1 MIHRKL
7 PRGRKH
13 YLIPAVFTA
22 DITLCL
28 TILILLF
35 IALHQSYQGW
45 IYRYKIV
52 EVTSLISSLIGFYLA
67 AGLLLVKK
75 FFGASF
81 PRGMKPQKIC
91 IRGGLFH
98 LACAMALFFY
108 FASSYGHLMIVLGHI
123 YRNYGYVQL
132 INAIFLFAMFVYFV
146 GSAKLA

>member
-67 AGLLLVKK
+67 AGLLLEKK
-75 FFGASF
+75 SFGASF
-81 PRGMKPQKIC
+81 PGDMKPQKIC

-98 LACAMALFFY
+98 LVCAMALYFY
-108 FASSYGHLMIVLGHI
+108 LYKIIKLIFVLLEIIYIIYIKQEIQLLYKISYFKIKF
-123 YRNYGYVQL
+123 NYL
-132 INAIFLFAMFVYFV
+132 
-146 GSAKLA
+146 